1 MFVPAARDAALCRLC
16 LSFLLLTSASAHA
29 IHAHETM
36 VVRGSRV
43 GESLTLPS
51 LEEARMNVGRI
62 AGGASVID
70 SESYRTGRVS
80 TLQDSL
86 GMAAGVF
93 VQPRFGS
100 EESRLSIRGSGLQ
113 RTFHLRGIQLLQDG
127 VPLSLADGGGDFQ
140 AIDALSSEYI
150 EVYRGANA
158 LQYGATTL
166 GGAINF
172 VSPTGYSAPG
182 ADTRLEYGSFD
193 YRRMQASSGGSHGNL
208 DYYASLGYG
217 AQDGYRTHSAQETL
231 RLSANT
237 GFSLSPALET
247 RFFVFITDSESEL
260 PGNLTKPQL
269 RADPSQANFLN
280 TRDDQKRDFFL
291 WRLANRT
298 VYDMGNSRL
307 EFSAFFSYKDLFHP
321 LASFIGVIDQVT
333 HDYGLSLRWI
343 NNTDVLG
350 RQNIFTVGFI
360 PQWGD
365 TDDDRSANVLGI
377 RGRRTNQL
385 DLRAVNYALFAENQ
399 HYVLPRVAVV
409 TGLQLTRSERRLEDL
424 FLADGDAGFDAEYEA
439 VSPKL
444 GLRYELDESSQL
456 YGNISRSFEPPS
468 FGELSGARLINV
480 VADQSGTTFEVG
492 TRGKHA
498 LLGSQWDLSYYRA
511 WINDEF
517 LSLNDANGVPLGTVS
532 ADHTIHQGLELAL
545 ENTLWERMVIRQTY
559 LWNDFRFADDILYG
573 NNRIAGIPEHFYR
586 AEFLYHWPSGYYA
599 GPMVEWVPVKAAVD
613 HANTL
618 FADGYATVGLRAGYR
633 KARGFSW
640 FADLR
645 NLGDAR
651 YAASTGVI
659 ADARAVKGDPE
670 QFLPGDGIAA
680 YGGIEYRF

>member
-1 MFVPAARDAALCRLC
+1 MFVPAARAAALCRLS
-16 LSFLLLTSASAHA
+16 LFPLILASTTAHA

-36 VVRGSRV
+36 VVQGERV
-43 GESLTLPS
+43 GGSLTLPS
-51 LEEARMNVGRI
+51 LEEARVNIGRI

-86 GMAAGVF
+86 GMTAGVF

-172 VSPTGYSAPG
+172 VSPTGYSAPR
-182 ADTRLEYGSFD
+182 ADARLEYGSFD
-193 YRRMQASSGGSHGNL
+193 YKRMQASSGGSHGKL

-217 AQDGYRTHSAQETL
+217 AQDGYRTHSAQENI

-237 GFSLSPALET
+237 GLSLSPALET

-260 PGNLTKPQL
+260 PGNLTKAQL
-269 RADPSQANFLN
+269 RADPTQANFLN

-298 VYDMGNSRL
+298 VYDMGNSRF
-307 EFSAFFSYKDLFHP
+307 EFSAFYSYKDLFHP

-333 HDYGLSLRWI
+333 HDYGVSFRWV
-343 NNTDVLG
+343 NNADVFG

-365 TDDDRSANVLGI
+365 TDDDRSANVLGV
-377 RGRRTNQL
+377 RGVRTNQL
-385 DLRAVNYALFAENQ
+385 DLRAANYALFAENQ
-399 HYVLPRVAVV
+399 HYVLPRLALV

-444 GLRYELDESSQL
+444 GLRYELDEVSQL

-492 TRGKHA
+492 SRGKHA

-511 WINDEF
+511 WIDDEF

-545 ENTLWERMVIRQTY
+545 ENTLWERIVIRQTY
-559 LWNDFRFADDILYG
+559 LWNDFRFSDDRVYG
-573 NNRIAGIPEHFYR
+573 DNRLAGIPEHFYR
-586 AEFLYHWPSGYYA
+586 AEFLYHWPQGYYA
-599 GPMVEWVPVKAAVD
+599 GPMVEWVPVKAPVD

-645 NLGDAR
+645 NLGDAE
-651 YAASTGVI
+651 YAASTGVM
-659 ADARAVKGDPE
+659 ADARGTDQA

>member
-1 MFVPAARDAALCRLC
+1 MFLHAARAPALGRLSL
-16 LSFLLLTSASAHA
+16 LSLLLSSTAVHA
-29 IHAHETM
+29 IHAHETL
-36 VVRGSRV
+36 VVEGERV
-43 GESLTLPS
+43 GGTLTVQSLD
-51 LEEARMNVGRI
+51 EARTNLGRI
-62 AGGASVID
+62 AGGAAVID

-140 AIDALSSEYI
+140 AIDALSSDYI

-172 VSPTGYSAPG
+172 VSPTGYSAPK
-182 ADTRLEYGSFD
+182 ADVRLEYGSFD
-193 YRRMQASSGGSHGNL
+193 YKRVQASSGGTQGNM

-217 AQDGYRTHSAQETL
+217 GQDGYRTHSAQENI

-237 GFSLSPALET
+237 GFSLSPELET

-260 PGNLTKPQL
+260 PGNLTKAQL
-269 RADPSQANFLN
+269 RADASQANFLN

-291 WRLANRT
+291 WRVANRT

-307 EFSAFFSYKDLFHP
+307 EFSAFYSYKDLFHP

-333 HDYGLSLRWI
+333 HDYGASFRYI
-343 NNTDVLG
+343 NNGDVLG
-350 RQNIFTVGFI
+350 RRNIFTIGFI

-365 TDDDRSANVLGI
+365 TDDDRSANVLGM
-377 RGRRTNQL
+377 RGMRTNQL
-385 DLRAVNYALFAENQ
+385 DLRAANYALFAENQ
-399 HYVLPRVAVV
+399 HYVLPKVALV

-424 FLADGDAGFDAEYEA
+424 FLSDGDAGFDAEYEA

-444 GLRYELDESSQL
+444 GLRYEINEASQL
-456 YGNISRSFEPPS
+456 YGNVSRSFEPPS

-480 VADQSGTTFEVG
+480 VADQSGTTFEFG
-492 TRGKHA
+492 TRGQHD
-498 LLGSQWDLSYYRA
+498 LLGSQWDFSYYRA
-511 WINDEF
+511 WVNDEF

-532 ADHTIHQGLELAL
+532 ADHTIHQGVELAL
-545 ENTLWERMVIRQTY
+545 ENTLWKRLVLRQTY
-559 LWNDFRFADDILYG
+559 LWNDFRFSDDAVYG
-573 NNRIAGIPEHFYR
+573 NNRLAGVPEHFYR
-586 AEFLYHWPSGYYA
+586 AEFLYHWQQGYYA

-613 HANTL
+613 HANSL

-645 NLGDAR
+645 NLGDAE
-651 YAASTGVI
+651 YAASTGVM
-659 ADARAVKGDPE
+659 ADARGADQA
-670 QFLPGDGIAA
+670 QFLPGDGLAA